1 MVIAQFRC
9 GGGHETGQCVD
20 EHSRFGEIRLDVL
33 CQSDL
38 DGGGAHEVNGD
49 SLKHLDRGHFSDVES
64 GVVVVLRGVRHG
76 NLSGGMRERA
86 FTAILM
92 EVSG

>member
-1 MVIAQFRC
+1 VVIAQF
-9 GGGHETGQCVD
+9 GGGGGNETGQSVD
-20 EHSRFGEIRLDVL
+20 EHAGFGEIRLDVL
-33 CQSDL
+33 GQSDL
-38 DGGGAHEVNGD
+38 DGGRAHEVNGD
-49 SLKHLDRGHFSDVES
+49 PLKHLDRGYFGDVES

-92 EVSG
+92 EDPG